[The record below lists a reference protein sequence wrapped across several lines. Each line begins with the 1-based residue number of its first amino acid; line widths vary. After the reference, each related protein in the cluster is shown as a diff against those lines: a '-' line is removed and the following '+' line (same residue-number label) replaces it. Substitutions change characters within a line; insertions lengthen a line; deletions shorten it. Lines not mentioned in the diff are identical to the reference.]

1 VITLTD
7 SAASKVKELIDEEG
21 DEGLALR
28 VAVRGGGCSGLAY
41 EMFFDTDIS
50 GDDVTSSYGD
60 VQVVVDASSAHLLTG
75 AELDYRDGADEGFS
89 ISNPNSDG
97 GGGGGGGGHTCTCG
111 KNAH

>member
-1 VITLTD
+1 MITLTD

-60 VQVVVDASSAHLLTG
+60 VQVVVVHEGDAA
-75 AELDYRDGADEGFS
+75 AEHGVERAPIDPLQVMLARFVGRVRLAGEHDLHRPLG
-89 ISNPNSDG
+89 
-97 GGGGGGGGHTCTCG
+97 
-111 KNAH
+111 